1 MYKEPLENTE
11 KNQEQQAANEFGLKI
26 NHDLLLE
33 GLNSYDR
40 IAINIRSRKLL
51 SVLLNENPELREICD
66 NSIHENEIHAAIQK
80 LALQVLHRNPL
91 ALKFYKAEIFGRS
104 AFHKLSQEEIA
115 AIRILDYID
124 NSGRRLPDLN
134 RQGELAENNPFKV
147 LWLAARFGRG
157 GAHPNFFIDMI
168 ELFRQLKGKNHYT
181 RPSYETV
188 KSWMD
193 RHASG
198 LDPEIAELRK
208 INKER
213 ILDVI
218 IRKIDKG
225 EIQDKYYFFIPG
237 LSYHD
242 KLELAKKWWNEKR
255 FHLRFAARDP
265 QTLNLMLDNSL
276 DTDTLEFLDIASR
289 NDIPIFVNPYYLSLL
304 LINPP
309 EHLISADQA
318 IRDYI
323 FFSKELLDEFGNIV
337 AWEKEDIVRPGVP
350 NAAGWVLPSSH
361 NIHRRYPEVAILI
374 PDTVGRSCAGLCVSC
389 QRMYDFQRG
398 NLNFE
403 METLKPRET
412 WWERLEVLMEYF
424 EKDSQLCDI
433 LITGGDALMS
443 SNKSL
448 KRLLDSVYHMSCR
461 KKQANISRPDGEKY
475 AEISRIR
482 LGTRLPA
489 YLPMR
494 INDELVSILAEF
506 RQKAYDAGIR
516 QFIIQTHFETAMEIT
531 PEAREAVSK
540 LLSAGW
546 VVTNQQVFTTAASRR
561 GHTAKLRKTLNDIGV
576 IPYYTFSV
584 KGYMENYHNFATNAR
599 ALQEQVEEKLYGKI
613 PEEYIDE
620 LKHLHDDAPHM
631 VERMKELRNN
641 AKIPFLAT
649 DRNMLNLP
657 GVGKSLTFR
666 VIGITRHGR
675 RILEFDHDLT
685 RRHSPMIE
693 KMGKVTIIESKPVN
707 EYLNQLE
714 EIGEDKTDYEGIF
727 GYSIGFT
734 EQRLPVFKYPKQEN
748 EFTEELTNFMDWE

>member
-1 MYKEPLENTE
+1 MYKEPFENTE
-11 KNQEQQAANEFGLKI
+11 KNWKQLPENKFDLNLNHKHFFDRLNE
-26 NHDLLLE
+26 
-33 GLNSYDR
+33 SDR

-51 SVLLNENPELREICD
+51 SVLFKENPELEQILLE
-66 NSIHENEIHAAIQK
+66 SINEKEVLQGIRNYVLPKLTENP
-80 LALQVLHRNPL
+80 V
-91 ALKFYKAEIFGRS
+91 ALKFYNAEIFGRK
-104 AFHKLSQEEIA
+104 AFQNLSQKEIA
-115 AIRILDYID
+115 TIRILDYID
-124 NSGRRLPDLN
+124 HSGQYIVDLN
-134 RQGELAENNPFKV
+134 SKGEITENHPFKI

-168 ELFRQLKGKNHYT
+168 ELFRQFRGLGMQCL
-181 RPSYETV
+181 PSEEKVRT
-188 KSWMD
+188 WMD
-193 RHASG
+193 RHSSG
-198 LDPEIAELRK
+198 LDPEVAAIRNQ
-208 INKER
+208 NKER
-213 ILDVI
+213 ILELI
-218 IRKIDKG
+218 IHKIDTG
-225 EIQDKYYFFIPG
+225 EIQDKDYYFISG
-237 LSYHD
+237 LAHHD
-242 KLELAKKWWNEKR
+242 KIELAKGWWNEKR

-265 QTLNLMLDNSL
+265 ETLNQMLDKSL
-276 DTDTLEFLDIASR
+276 STETLEHLEFAVN

-323 FFSKELLDEFGNIV
+323 FFSRELLDEFGNIV
-337 AWEKEDIVRPGVP
+337 AWEKEDVVKPGIP
-350 NAAGWVLPSSH
+350 NAAGWLLPSTH
-361 NIHRRYPEVAILI
+361 NLHRRYPQVAILI

-403 METLKPRET
+403 RDKLKPGES
-412 WWERLEVLMEYF
+412 WWEKLENLMEYF

-443 SNKSL
+443 SDKSL
-448 KRLLDSVYHMSCR
+448 RRLLDSVYHMAIR
-461 KKQANISRPDGEKY
+461 KRQANLSRPEGEKY
-475 AEISRIR
+475 AEISRVR

-494 INDELVSILAEF
+494 INDNLVNVLSEF
-506 RQKAYDAGIR
+506 REKARETGIG

-546 VVTNQQVFTTAASRR
+546 TVTNQQVFTAAASRR
-561 GHTAKLRKTLNDIGV
+561 GHTAKLRKILNDIGV
-576 IPYYTFSV
+576 LPYYTFTV

-599 ALQEQVEEKLYGKI
+599 AVQEQVEEKIYGKI
-613 PEEYIDE
+613 PKENIDD
-620 LKHLHDDAPHM
+620 LKQLHENAPYM
-631 VERMKELRNN
+631 VQNIRQIRDKAN
-641 AKIPFLAT
+641 IPFLAT

-685 RRHSPMIE
+685 RRHSPVIE

-707 EYLNQLE
+707 EYLRQLE
-714 EIGEDKTDYEGIF
+714 EMGEDKTDYEGIF

-734 EQRLPVFKYPKQEN
+734 EQRLPVFKYPRHET
-748 EFTEELTNFMDWE
+748 EFTEELTNFMDTE